1 MHGERMVGA
10 LSESIMVV
18 WMDICVQFT
27 CDAANSKDFCTF
39 MKCDA
44 VARSKGLC
52 TFRLAID
59 FVHGRRMAGAWHKCK
74 RKCKLRCG
82 SEKLIPYEKSIV
94 GNPFPGGR
102 KNQKDRLPW

>member
-10 LSESIMVV
+10 LSESIMVL

-39 MKCDA
+39 MKCDV

-74 RKCKLRCG
+74 RKQTKMEYRRKRKM
-82 SEKLIPYEKSIV
+82 SK
-94 GNPFPGGR
+94 NRPFGHVSKFG
-102 KNQKDRLPW
+102 K